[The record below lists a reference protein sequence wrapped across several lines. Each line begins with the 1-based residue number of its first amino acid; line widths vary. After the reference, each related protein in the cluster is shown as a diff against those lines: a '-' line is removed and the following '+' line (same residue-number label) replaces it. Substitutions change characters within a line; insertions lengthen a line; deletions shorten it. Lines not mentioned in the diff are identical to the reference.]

1 MRGGG
6 VQVQTCRSVYKSSHD
21 SVISVVMEMNLKC
34 LAGRSKER
42 RSEGGSTG
50 EELEPRRYPRALLAG
65 PPAGPS
71 DHCPLPAGP
80 PG

>member
-6 VQVQTCRSVYKSSHD
+6 VQVQTCRSVHKSSHY

-50 EELEPRRYPRALLAG
+50 EELEPRV
-65 PPAGPS
+65 
-71 DHCPLPAGP
+71 
-80 PG
+80 

>member
-1 MRGGG
+1 MREWALDLLNFPVSSIVYGWGCMRGGG
-6 VQVQTCRSVYKSSHD
+6 VQVQTCRSVYKSSHY

-50 EELEPRRYPRALLAG
+50 EELEPRV
-65 PPAGPS
+65 
-71 DHCPLPAGP
+71 
-80 PG
+80 